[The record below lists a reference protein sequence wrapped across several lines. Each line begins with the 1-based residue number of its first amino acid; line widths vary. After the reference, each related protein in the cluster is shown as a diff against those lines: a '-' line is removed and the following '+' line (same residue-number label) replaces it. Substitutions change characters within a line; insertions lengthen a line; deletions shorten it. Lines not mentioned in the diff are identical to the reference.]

1 MLRASR
7 STRWP
12 STVISPASYDTRPF
26 TQRSSVDLP
35 EPEGP
40 ITQTTSPWLTSSE
53 IPSSTRLLPNDLR
66 TPRIAIISCPAR
78 GCSRTCAR
86 RGSRSFPSELFFEPP
101 DQDDQRHA
109 HHQVP
114 DRHQRE
120 NLRV

>member
-7 STRWP
+7 FTRWP
-12 STVISPASYDTRPF
+12 STVISPASYDSRPF

-66 TPRIAIISCPAR
+66 TLWIGSNIVLDGISLEVSQDRKSTRLNSSHQIISYAVFCLKKKNIHVVIE
-78 GCSRTCAR
+78 SI
-86 RGSRSFPSELFFEPP
+86 L
-101 DQDDQRHA
+101 
-109 HHQVP
+109 
-114 DRHQRE
+114 
-120 NLRV
+120 